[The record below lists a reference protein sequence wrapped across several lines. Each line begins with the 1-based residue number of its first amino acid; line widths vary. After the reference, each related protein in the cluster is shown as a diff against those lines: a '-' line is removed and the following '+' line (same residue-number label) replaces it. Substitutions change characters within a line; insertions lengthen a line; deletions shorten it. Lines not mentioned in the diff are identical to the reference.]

1 MMLFKS
7 GFTANSH
14 HNPFLCS
21 YPEGFG
27 CAAQKVHNRKSSSHV
42 FATKARFSARLSN
55 RADITAGMRAS
66 MSPFIYINH
75 FNLIFLYIFLG
86 LWRFNWAV
94 REFRKNV
101 CLPDDS
107 ELVSIVEACWSK
119 VMTERQHTL
128 EETCKIEISASH
140 TGETGC
146 VSMTDIS
153 PLWEEMAHKAWLL
166 HIGQLSLNEDR
177 RDI

>member
-1 MMLFKS
+1 MQVQTTMLLKL

-27 CAAQKVHNRKSSSHV
+27 CAAQKVHNRKASSHV

-86 LWRFNWAV
+86 LWRFYCFESLEKMCV
-94 REFRKNV
+94 FQ
-101 CLPDDS
+101 
-107 ELVSIVEACWSK
+107 
-119 VMTERQHTL
+119 MTE
-128 EETCKIEISASH
+128 
-140 TGETGC
+140 
-146 VSMTDIS
+146 
-153 PLWEEMAHKAWLL
+153 
-166 HIGQLSLNEDR
+166 N
-177 RDI
+177 